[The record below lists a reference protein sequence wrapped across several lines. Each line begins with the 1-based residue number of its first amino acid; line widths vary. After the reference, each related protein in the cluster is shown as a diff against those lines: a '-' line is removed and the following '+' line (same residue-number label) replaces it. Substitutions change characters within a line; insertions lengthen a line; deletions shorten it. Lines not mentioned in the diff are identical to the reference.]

1 LSNILFPLT
10 QISLIGKKGNY
21 HFTPEDKNSVLR
33 ANGKYS
39 IIYRGNRVEDGRIVL
54 IKMLHPKWNTNQNER
69 KRLVKE
75 FTSAPDSY
83 RDDEVFPEMMDICER
98 ENNLYIIREF
108 IDGVDLSSY
117 RNNKSI
123 FSLVKKE
130 GKKKIVLKI
139 LDAFI
144 RLHEHKIIH
153 GDIKPSNIM
162 LTIAGDELKVKIIDF
177 GLSIPF
183 HHHLKREKENPLP
196 FSLIYASPEL
206 MLNYPESIFPATDI
220 YSLALTIYEFLSDE
234 KPFEVTNPAIMMS
247 LQLNQPL
254 EKNSKINSA
263 TLDVLNKASLKFNFK
278 KPIQNY
284 PSDYVLRWLR
294 SAVICR
300 YQTMQ
305 EFKEALEISLEKK
318 DGIWKRYFGN

>member
-1 LSNILFPLT
+1 MA
-10 QISLIGKKGNY
+10 QITLIGKKGNY
-21 HFTPEDKNSVLR
+21 HFTPEDKNSLLR
-33 ANGKYS
+33 FNGKYS
-39 IIYRGNRVEDGRIVL
+39 IIYKGNRVKDGRKVL
-54 IKMLHPKWNTNQNER
+54 IKMLHPKWNSNQTER
-69 KRLVKE
+69 KRFVKE
-75 FTSAPDSY
+75 FASSIS
-83 RDDEVFPEMMDICER
+83 DEVFPEMIDICER
-98 ENNLYIIREF
+98 ENNLYLIREF
-108 IDGVDLSSY
+108 IDGVDLSNFKS
-117 RNNKSI
+117 NKSI

-130 GKKKIVLKI
+130 GKNKVVSKI

-144 RLHEHKIIH
+144 RLHEYKIIH

-183 HHHLKREKENPLP
+183 DHHLKREKENPLP

-220 YSLALTIYEFLSDE
+220 YSLSLTIYEFLSDE
-234 KPFEVTNPAIMMS
+234 KPFEISNPAIMMS
-247 LQLNQPL
+247 VQLNQPL
-254 EKNSKINSA
+254 EKNSRINSA
-263 TLDVLNKASLKFNFK
+263 TLEVLNKAAFKFNFQ

-305 EFKEALEISLEKK
+305 DFKTELEISLEKK
-318 DGIWKRYFGN
+318 DGFWKRYFG

>member
-1 LSNILFPLT
+1 LSQIFLT
-10 QISLIGKKGNY
+10 SKKGKYYFEPSNK
-21 HFTPEDKNSVLR
+21 DSVLR
-33 ANGKYS
+33 PNGKFS
-39 IIYRGNRVEDGRIVL
+39 IIYRGYKESNSESVL
-54 IKMLHPKWNTNQNER
+54 IKMLHPKWNSNPLER
-69 KRLVKE
+69 KRFVNE
-75 FTSAPDSY
+75 YTSDVS
-83 RDDEVFPEMMDICER
+83 DEVFPKMIDICELD
-98 ENNLYIIREF
+98 NNLYIIREF

-117 RNNKSI
+117 KTNKTI

-130 GKKKIVLKI
+130 GKKKVVLKI
-139 LDAFI
+139 IDAFI
-144 RLHEHKIIH
+144 QIHKHKIIH

-162 LTIAGDELKVKIIDF
+162 LTNHGGELKIKIIDF
-177 GLSIPF
+177 GLAIPF
-183 HHHLKREKENPLP
+183 EHSLSRNKENPMP

-206 MLNYPESIFPATDI
+206 MLNYPEAIFPATDI

-263 TLDVLNKASLKFNFK
+263 TLEVLNKASLKFNFK

-305 EFKEALEISLEKK
+305 DFKEALEISLEKS
-318 DGIWKRYFGN
+318 DGIWKKYFG

>member
-1 LSNILFPLT
+1 MA

-33 ANGKYS
+33 TNGKFS
-39 IIYRGNRVEDGRIVL
+39 IIYKGKREADEKSVL
-54 IKMLHPKWNTNQNER
+54 IKMLHPKWNSNQNER
-69 KRLVKE
+69 KRFVKE
-75 FTSAPDSY
+75 FASSIM
-83 RDDEVFPEMMDICER
+83 DEVFPQMIDICER

-117 RNNKSI
+117 RDNKSI

-130 GKKKIVLKI
+130 GKKKVVLKI

-144 RLHEHKIIH
+144 QMHEHKIIH
-153 GDIKPSNIM
+153 GDVKPSNIM
-162 LTIAGDELKVKIIDF
+162 LTIENGELKIKIIDF
-177 GLSIPF
+177 GLAIPF
-183 HHHLKREKENPLP
+183 DHSLNRNRENPLP

-206 MLNYPESIFPATDI
+206 MLNYPEAIFPATDI
-220 YSLALTIYEFLSDE
+220 YSLSLTIYEFLADE
-234 KPFEVTNPAIMMS
+234 KPFEVTNPAILMS
-247 LQLNQPL
+247 VQLNQPL
-254 EKNSKINSA
+254 EKNSGINSA
-263 TLDVLNKASLKFNFK
+263 TLEVLNKAAFKFSFQ

-284 PSDYVLRWLR
+284 PSDYILRWLR

-305 EFKEALEISLEKK
+305 EFKETLAVSLEKK
-318 DGIWKRYFGN
+318 DGVWKRIFG

>member
-1 LSNILFPLT
+1 LT
-10 QISLIGKKGNY
+10 QISLLGKNGNY

-39 IIYRGNRVEDGRIVL
+39 IIYKGNRVEDGRKVL
-54 IKMLHPKWNTNQNER
+54 IKMLHPKWNKNQNER

-75 FTSAPDSY
+75 FTSAIS
-83 RDDEVFPEMMDICER
+83 DEVFPEMVDICER
-98 ENNLYIIREF
+98 ENNLYLIREF
-108 IDGVDLSSY
+108 IDGVDLSNY
-117 RNNKSI
+117 KNNKSI
-123 FSLVKKE
+123 YSLVKKE
-130 GKKKIVLKI
+130 GKNKVVSKI

-153 GDIKPSNIM
+153 GDVKPSNIM
-162 LTIAGDELKVKIIDF
+162 LTIVGDELKVKIIDF
-177 GLSIPF
+177 GLFIPND
-183 HHHLKREKENPLP
+183 HHLKREKENPLP

-220 YSLALTIYEFLSDE
+220 YSLALTIYEFLCGE
-234 KPFEVTNPAIMMS
+234 KPFEMTNPAIMMS

-263 TLDVLNKASLKFNFK
+263 TLEVLNKASMKFNFK

-305 EFKEALEISLEKK
+305 EFKTELEISLEKK
-318 DGIWKRYFGN
+318 DGFWKRVFG